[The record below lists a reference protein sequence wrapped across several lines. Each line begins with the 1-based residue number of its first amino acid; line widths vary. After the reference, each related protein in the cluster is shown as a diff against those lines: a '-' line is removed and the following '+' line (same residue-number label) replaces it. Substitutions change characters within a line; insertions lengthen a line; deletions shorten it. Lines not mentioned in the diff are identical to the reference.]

1 MKGNRRRAT
10 NAIEVDFVAR
20 MLVLGFL
27 AGMAALFFVYL
38 KNQQHAVGNKS
49 RLVEQE
55 LHEYEARNMA
65 LEARITSMTSR
76 GYLQRKLDEGYI
88 HLESVRDTAVARI
101 TPPVSAEPDGV
112 LRTASREPGSGVIA
126 GSPQRVLRR

>member
-55 LHEYEARNMA
+55 LHEYEARNLA

-88 HLESVRDTAVARI
+88 HLEAVRDTAVARI
-101 TPPVSAEPDGV
+101 TPPVSAEPDGI
-112 LRTASREPGSGVIA
+112 LRTASREPVSGVITGA
-126 GSPQRVLRR
+126 SQRVLKR